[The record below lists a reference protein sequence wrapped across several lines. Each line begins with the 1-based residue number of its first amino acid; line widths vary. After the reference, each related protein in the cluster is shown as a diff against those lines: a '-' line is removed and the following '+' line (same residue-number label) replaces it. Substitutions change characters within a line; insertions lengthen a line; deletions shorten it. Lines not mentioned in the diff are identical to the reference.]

1 MNKILLIGNLTKDTE
16 HTTTNNGTAVC
27 KFTLAVARRFNN
39 ADGEKET
46 DFINIVT
53 WKALADTCAK
63 WLEKGKKVAVVGSL
77 QIRNYEAKDG
87 SKRQAVEVHADE
99 VEFLS
104 HNEKAKEKT
113 QEPDLE
119 PIDDD
124 TLPF

>member
-1 MNKILLIGNLTKDTE
+1 MNKITLIGNLTKDPE
-16 HTTTNNGTAVC
+16 HNTTATGTAVC

-53 WKALADTCAK
+53 WKGLADACAK

-99 VEFLS
+99 V
-104 HNEKAKEKT
+104 K
-113 QEPDLE
+113 
-119 PIDDD
+119 I
-124 TLPF
+124 

>member
-1 MNKILLIGNLTKDTE
+1 MNKITLIGILTRDPE

-27 KFTLAVARRFNN
+27 KFGIAVKRQF
-39 ADGEKET
+39 ADASGEKVT
-46 DFINIVT
+46 DFFNIVT
-53 WKALADTCAK
+53 WRGLADTCAK

-104 HNEKAKEKT
+104 PNEKAKEKT